1 MLIIATGVV
10 MMACYD
16 SGVVVIAVEI
26 VNLDGRDR
34 SNQLL
39 GPTQTRFRASFTTL
53 CRYVLM

>member
-1 MLIIATGVV
+1 